1 MKKIVFDKMDVHEL
15 RNYAIYKT
23 QEIRNLEKEVE
34 RLEKSLILLD
44 QNIMKTYKLKQKD
57 IRKPLIS

>member
-1 MKKIVFDKMDVHEL
+1 MDVHEL